1 MNFRNV
7 KDFMDRLCDWLMPGN
22 VCVIYKDGK
31 KVFEY
36 AAGYS
41 DKEENVKMTGNE
53 HFNIYSCSKVATVT
67 AAMQLFEKGYFLM
80 STPLYEFI
88 PEFRDM
94 KCLDENGNVTD
105 CKNPITIFNL
115 FTMTSGL
122 LYGYPKTLS
131 EMNEKYN
138 GNVPTLEFVKAIA
151 KNEVLSFNPGTRFQ
165 YSYSH
170 DVLAAV
176 VEVISGMRFSE
187 YMRKNIFEPLE
198 MYKTFYHTPDN
209 FDGVMAKQY
218 IYKVTETDIVKL
230 QGTPV
235 NEQGV
240 LERADW
246 GNNLVYGNDYDS
258 GGAGIITTMD
268 DYVLLMN
275 ALCNDGYGT
284 TGERIISKASIE
296 LMRTPH
302 ITQEQFK
309 YCTWANMVG
318 YAYGLG
324 VRTMLDKTIGSGSL
338 SNIGEFG
345 WGGAAG
351 ASVFADP
358 KERLAVSYTH
368 HMLNPLEWYYQPRLR
383 NAIYS
388 SL

>member
-1 MNFRNV
+1 MNFSNV
-7 KDFMDRLCDWLMPGN
+7 KNLMDRLCDWLIPGN

-36 AAGYS
+36 ASGYS
-41 DKEENVKMTGNE
+41 DLEEKVKMTGNE

-67 AAMQLFEKGYFLM
+67 AAMQLFEKGLFLM
-80 STPLYEFI
+80 STPVHEFI

-94 KCLDENGNVTD
+94 KCLDENGNVVDT
-105 CKNPITIFNL
+105 KNPITMFNL
-115 FTMTSGL
+115 FTMTAGL
-122 LYGYPKTLS
+122 LYNYPKSLEITK
-131 EMNEKYN
+131 NEN
-138 GNVPTLEFVKAIA
+138 GGNVPTVAFAKTIA

-165 YSYSH
+165 YSYCH

-198 MYKTFYHTPDN
+198 MYKTFFHLPEN

-218 IYKVTETDIVKL
+218 NYKVTETDIVKL
-230 QGTPV
+230 QGLAE
-235 NEQGV
+235 NQRGV

-246 GNNLVYGNDYDS
+246 GNSLVYGSEYDS

-268 DYVLLMN
+268 DYVLLMH
-275 ALCNDGYGT
+275 ALCNDGYGAN
-284 TGERIISKASIE
+284 GERIISKASIE

-309 YCTWANMVG
+309 YCTWGNMVG

-324 VRTMLDKTIGSGSL
+324 VRSMYDKTIGSGSL
-338 SNIGEFG
+338 SNYREFG

-351 ASVFADP
+351 ASVFVDP
-358 KERLAVSYTH
+358 EERLAVSYAH
-368 HMLNPLEWYYQPRLR
+368 HMLNPQEAYYQPRLR
-383 NAIYS
+383 NCIYS

>member
-1 MNFRNV
+1 MNFTNV
-7 KDFMDRLCDWLMPGN
+7 KDLMDRLCDWLIPGN
-22 VCVIYKDGK
+22 AIVIYKDNE

-36 AAGYS
+36 ATGYS
-41 DKEENVKMTGNE
+41 NLEERIPMTGKE

-67 AAMQLFEKGYFLM
+67 AAMQLFEKGLFLM
-80 STPLYEFI
+80 STPIYEFI

-105 CKNPITIFNL
+105 CKNPITMFNL

-131 EMNEKYN
+131 EMNEKFG
-138 GNVPTLEFVKAIA
+138 GNVPTLEFIKAIA
-151 KNEVLSFNPGTRFQ
+151 KNEVLSFQPGTRFQ

-187 YMRKNIFEPLE
+187 YMRKNIFEPLG
-198 MYKTFYHTPDN
+198 MYKTFYHTPYN

-230 QGTPV
+230 QSTPV
-235 NEQGV
+235 NEQGT

-246 GNNLVYGNDYDS
+246 GNNLVYGDDYDS

-268 DYVLLMN
+268 DYVLLMH

-284 TGERIISKASIE
+284 SGERIISKASIE

-309 YCTWANMVG
+309 YCTWGNMVG

-324 VRTMLDKTIGSGSL
+324 VRTMFDKTIGSGSL
-338 SNIGEFG
+338 SNYGEFG

-351 ASVFADP
+351 ASVFVDP
-358 KERLAVSYTH
+358 KERLAVSYAH

>member
-1 MNFRNV
+1 MKFSNV
-7 KDFMDRLCDWLMPGN
+7 KDLMDRLCDWLIPGN
-22 VCVIYKDGK
+22 ACVIYKDGK

-36 AAGYS
+36 ASGYS
-41 DKEENVKMTGNE
+41 DLEEKVKMTGNE

-67 AAMQLFEKGYFLM
+67 AAMQLFEKGLYLM
-80 STPLYEFI
+80 TTPVHEFI

-94 KCLDENGNVTD
+94 KCLDENGNVVDT
-105 CKNPITIFNL
+105 KNPVTMFNL
-115 FTMTSGL
+115 FTMTAGL
-122 LYGYPKTLS
+122 LYSYPKSLQITRD
-131 EMNEKYN
+131 ENG
-138 GNVPTLEFVKAIA
+138 GNVPTVEFARNIA

-165 YSYSH
+165 YSYCH

-198 MYKTFYHTPDN
+198 MYKTFYHLPDN

-218 IYKVTETDIVKL
+218 NYKVTETDIVKL
-230 QGTPV
+230 QGLAE
-235 NEQGV
+235 NQRGV

-246 GNNLVYGNDYDS
+246 GNSLVYCSEYDS

-275 ALCNDGYGT
+275 ALADDGYGT
-284 TGERIISKASIE
+284 NGERIISKASIE

-309 YCTWANMVG
+309 TCTWGNMVG

-324 VRTMLDKTIGSGSL
+324 VRSMYDKTIGSGSL
-338 SNIGEFG
+338 SNYREFG

-351 ASVFADP
+351 ASVFVDP
-358 KERLAVSYTH
+358 DERLAVSYAH
-368 HMLNPLEWYYQPRLR
+368 HMLNPQEAYYQPRLR
-383 NAIYS
+383 NCIYS